1 MDSVA
6 TTQLRDEQVPAMGSQ
21 HAGGEAPKKREVI
34 NESIGREE
42 ELLEK
47 LEKMFLKIKSKST
60 TNRDAW
66 EGEDEDTE
74 EVLETR
80 QPAQKQKQ
88 QSKAQLLATHNRDQA
103 AGALGD
109 RETAEHYKRN
119 TFSFKHGPG
128 PRKNDNNRKQKTEE
142 ELNQLRKFALQRHC
156 KKKRRTRKTVANEK
170 AEAKIDQMMAVHAEL
185 KKTDVQKMESTLRM
199 EGLEQK
205 TMKNEEMSAI
215 HAEKK
220 AKHLSE
226 NEDFDKFKRVFN
238 SGLRKTVADYYEKAR
253 AKRDLMMV
261 VHAELKKT
269 VIQMKSTP
277 RTEEQMKAKQEQMS
291 AMHAEM
297 KRLVFLKGLCLE
309 EDDDDQFVPR
319 KLFIFKIDNLQK
331 VSQIEVSS
339 QVDTTSNGDVPSFS
353 EESVM
358 ADVKQKEAPPKEN
371 NRLSPGQRFV
381 RFFGF
386 R

>member
-1 MDSVA
+1 ML
-6 TTQLRDEQVPAMGSQ
+6 QGSQ

-60 TNRDAW
+60 TNMDAW

-119 TFSFKHGPG
+119 TFSFKLGQG

-142 ELNQLRKFALQRHC
+142 ELNQLRKFALQRPC

-170 AEAKIDQMMAVHAEL
+170 AEAKIDQIMAVHAEL
-185 KKTDVQKMESTLRM
+185 KVYSIYL
-199 EGLEQK
+199 
-205 TMKNEEMSAI
+205 
-215 HAEKK
+215 
-220 AKHLSE
+220 
-226 NEDFDKFKRVFN
+226 
-238 SGLRKTVADYYEKAR
+238 
-253 AKRDLMMV
+253 
-261 VHAELKKT
+261 
-269 VIQMKSTP
+269 
-277 RTEEQMKAKQEQMS
+277 
-291 AMHAEM
+291 
-297 KRLVFLKGLCLE
+297 
-309 EDDDDQFVPR
+309 
-319 KLFIFKIDNLQK
+319 
-331 VSQIEVSS
+331 
-339 QVDTTSNGDVPSFS
+339 
-353 EESVM
+353 
-358 ADVKQKEAPPKEN
+358 
-371 NRLSPGQRFV
+371 
-381 RFFGF
+381 
-386 R
+386 

>member
-1 MDSVA
+1 ML
-6 TTQLRDEQVPAMGSQ
+6 QGSQ

-34 NESIGREE
+34 NESIGREK

-60 TNRDAW
+60 TNMDAW

-185 KKTDVQKMESTLRM
+185 KVQIAYTY
-199 EGLEQK
+199 
-205 TMKNEEMSAI
+205 SAI
-215 HAEKK
+215 
-220 AKHLSE
+220 S
-226 NEDFDKFKRVFN
+226 N
-238 SGLRKTVADYYEKAR
+238 
-253 AKRDLMMV
+253 
-261 VHAELKKT
+261 
-269 VIQMKSTP
+269 
-277 RTEEQMKAKQEQMS
+277 TEI
-291 AMHAEM
+291 
-297 KRLVFLKGLCLE
+297 L
-309 EDDDDQFVPR
+309 
-319 KLFIFKIDNLQK
+319 LQ
-331 VSQIEVSS
+331 
-339 QVDTTSNGDVPSFS
+339 
-353 EESVM
+353 
-358 ADVKQKEAPPKEN
+358 
-371 NRLSPGQRFV
+371 R
-381 RFFGF
+381 
-386 R
+386 